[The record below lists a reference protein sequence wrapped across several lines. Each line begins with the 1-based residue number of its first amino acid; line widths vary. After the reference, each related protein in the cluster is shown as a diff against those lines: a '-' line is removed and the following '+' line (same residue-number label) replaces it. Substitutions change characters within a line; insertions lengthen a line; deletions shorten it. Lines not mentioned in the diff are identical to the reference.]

1 MTIDKW
7 KKEINCLELD
17 IAEILKKRR
26 KELGYNQTKVS
37 NELGFHRSWLSS
49 FENGR
54 AEALK
59 LENIIILCK
68 YYDIKFFDLM
78 ETLKRDL

>member
-1 MTIDKW
+1 MTTNKW
-7 KKEINCLELD
+7 KKEIDCLELD
-17 IAEILKKRR
+17 IADLLKNRR

-54 AEALK
+54 AESVK
-59 LENIIILCK
+59 LENIIMLCK

-78 ETLKRDL
+78 ERLKRDL